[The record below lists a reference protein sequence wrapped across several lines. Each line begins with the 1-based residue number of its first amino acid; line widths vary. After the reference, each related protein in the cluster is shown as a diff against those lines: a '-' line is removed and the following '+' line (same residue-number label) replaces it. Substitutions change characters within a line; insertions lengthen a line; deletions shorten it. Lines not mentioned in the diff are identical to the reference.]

1 MYKNKYNM
9 LRRSVR
15 LSRIR
20 RLALKEKIKN
30 EEIMRKKGNNY
41 PVNIDKLKDFRK
53 KVDKSYPFFL

>member
-9 LRRSVR
+9 LRRSFR

-20 RLALKEKIKN
+20 RLALKEKRKN
-30 EEIMRKKGNNY
+30 EEILRKKGHNY
-41 PVNIDKLKDFRK
+41 PVNTDKFKDFKK